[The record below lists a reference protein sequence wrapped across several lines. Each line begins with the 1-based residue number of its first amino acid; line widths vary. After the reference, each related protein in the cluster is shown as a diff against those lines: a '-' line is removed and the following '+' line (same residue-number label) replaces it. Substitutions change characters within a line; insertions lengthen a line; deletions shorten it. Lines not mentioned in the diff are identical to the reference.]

1 MKKMTLKKLDLG
13 LSLLAIIHKNIFE
26 SAFFFFFFCKLTNAV
41 IIEEIVVKCQVIKVE
56 QKQEKAN
63 RSSNNFCPAAF

>member
-26 SAFFFFFFCKLTNAV
+26 SAFFFFFFL
-41 IIEEIVVKCQVIKVE
+41 QVD
-56 QKQEKAN
+56 QRCDN
-63 RSSNNFCPAAF
+63 RGNCSKMSGYKSGTETGKS

>member
-26 SAFFFFFFCKLTNAV
+26 SAFFFFCKLTNAV
-41 IIEEIVVKCQVIKVE
+41 IIEEIVVKCQVVKVE